1 MAKHDDAKR
10 AYDAAKRNL
19 ARLPK
24 NAKESDYLKANR
36 AVVDAGKR
44 LPWHLR

>member
-1 MAKHDDAKR
+1 MSKHDEARK
-10 AYDAAKRNL
+10 AYEAAKKNL

-24 NAKESDYLKANR
+24 NAKESDYLKANK
-36 AVVDAGKR
+36 AVADAGKR